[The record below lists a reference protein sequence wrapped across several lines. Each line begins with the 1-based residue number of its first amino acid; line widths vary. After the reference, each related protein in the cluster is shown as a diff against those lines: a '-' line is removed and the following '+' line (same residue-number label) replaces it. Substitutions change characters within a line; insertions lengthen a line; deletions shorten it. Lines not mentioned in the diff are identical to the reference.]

1 MRAIWILVMMVC
13 RFSTEAQEITGN
25 VVDGKKEPVMQG
37 VVYVTQGGRVRG
49 TCTLDY
55 DGNYQIKPLDPGC
68 YDAVVVSTGYDT
80 ILMNDVIV
88 DPDRRTILNFNVGQP
103 KPMHATIVRTYR
115 KPLVMSEPG
124 QSVLQAD
131 VEKKPVP
138 EYIET
143 SGIPGVYTGVRGNS
157 VSIGGCYAN
166 GTVYVIDAITYSV
179 QVIDCPT
186 DTVDD
191 LLFNPNDHV
200 FNRKGLDHMPYMD
213 LRDVAATLPGVYQ
226 ARRGDELHVY
236 GSR

>member
-68 YDAVVVSTGYDT
+68 YDAAVVSTGYDT

-157 VSIGGCYAN
+157 VSIRGCYAN
-166 GTVYVIDAITYSV
+166 GTVYVIDGVTYSV
-179 QVIDCPT
+179 VASNCPT

-200 FNRKGLDHMPYMD
+200 FTRKDLDHMPYMD

-226 ARRGDELHVY
+226 ARRVDELYVCV
-236 GSR
+236 SR

>member
-115 KPLVMSEPG
+115 KPLVNSEQTQHALPP
-124 QSVLQAD
+124 D
-131 VEKKPVP
+131 VEKMPTKKVTDVTGS
-138 EYIET
+138 T
-143 SGIPGVYTGVRGNS
+143 SVYMRLRGDS
-157 VSIGGCYAN
+157 VSIRGCYAN

-200 FNRKGLDHMPYMD
+200 FNRKDLDHMPYMD

-226 ARRGDELHVY
+226 ARRVDELYVCV
-236 GSR
+236 SR